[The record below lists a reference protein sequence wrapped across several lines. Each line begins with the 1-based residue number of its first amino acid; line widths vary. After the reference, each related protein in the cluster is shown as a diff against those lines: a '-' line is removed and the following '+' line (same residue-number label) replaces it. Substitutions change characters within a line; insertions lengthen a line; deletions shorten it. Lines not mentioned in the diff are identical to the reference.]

1 MRKVKEYREK
11 AGMTQVELAKVCNVT
26 NIMICYIETGRKN
39 PSIYL
44 LRDIAEALGVKMEDL
59 ME

>member
-1 MRKVKEYREK
+1 MRKIKEYRK
-11 AGMTQVELAKVCNVT
+11 KIGMTQKKLAEVCKVT
-26 NIMICYIETGRKN
+26 EIMICFIETGRKN

-44 LRDIAEALGVKMEDL
+44 LRDIAQALGVTMDDL

>member
-1 MRKVKEYREK
+1 MRKIKEYREK
-11 AGMTQVELAKVCNVT
+11 IGMTQKKLAEVCKVT
-26 NIMICYIETGRKN
+26 EIMICFIETGRKN

-44 LRDIAEALGVKMEDL
+44 LRDIAQALGVTMDDL